1 MGRGPPGE
9 PVDCDRQRWTW
20 IPPGQTALRAGQGVS
35 TGSSSAIV
43 LWFSFPGH
51 CRPFL
56 SYQRMY
62 YVFIQMLSSGPAWLA
77 IVLLVTVSLLPDV
90 LKKVLCRQLWPS
102 ATERVQVPLGRGA
115 QLGPRGGPGEAA
127 GKVVHPMATP
137 GARWGRSWGP
147 VGRAP
152 GRQQERWSVQWRLQ
166 VPAGGLQPGGHRGGA
181 PGRQQERWSVQCY

>member
-1 MGRGPPGE
+1 MR
-9 PVDCDRQRWTW
+9 DS
-20 IPPGQTALRAGQGVS
+20 GVS
-35 TGSSSAIV
+35 ASSSSAIV

-102 ATERVQVPLGRGA
+102 ATERVQVPLGRGV
-115 QLGPRGGPGEAA
+115 QLG
-127 GKVVHPMATP
+127 
-137 GARWGRSWGP
+137 
-147 VGRAP
+147 AP
-152 GRQQERWSVQWRLQ
+152 W
-166 VPAGGLQPGGHRGGA
+166 GA
-181 PGRQQERWSVQCY
+181 PGRQWER

>member
-1 MGRGPPGE
+1 MSRWTVTVRDGRGS
-9 PVDCDRQRWTW
+9 RQGRR
-20 IPPGQTALRAGQGVS
+20 PSVRDSGVS

-102 ATERVQVPLGRGA
+102 ATERVQVALGRGA
-115 QLGPRGGPGEAA
+115 QLGHRGGAQGGSRKGGPSNGDSRC
-127 GKVVHPMATP
+127 PL
-137 GARWGRSWGP
+137 GACSLGGT

-152 GRQQERWSVQWRLQ
+152 GRQQERWSVQ
-166 VPAGGLQPGGHRGGA
+166 
-181 PGRQQERWSVQCY
+181 CY

>member
-1 MGRGPPGE
+1 MTQWRVQW
-9 PVDCDRQRWTW
+9 VDGDRQRWTW
-20 IPPGQTALRAGQGVS
+20 TPPGPTALRAGRGVS
-35 TGSSSAIV
+35 AGSSSATV

-62 YVFIQMLSSGPAWLA
+62 YVFIQLLSSGPAWLA

-102 ATERVQVPLGRGA
+102 AIERVQVPSGRGA
-115 QLGPRGGPGEAA
+115 QLGAPWGGPAA
-127 GKVVHPMATP
+127 W
-137 GARWGRSWGP
+137 GAPW
-147 VGRAP
+147 
-152 GRQQERWSVQWRLQ
+152 
-166 VPAGGLQPGGHRGGA
+166 GA